1 MNHRQHPWIGQ
12 KSLADRLIERTDLDV
27 YIIPDRQP
35 LYKKPLGKLRK
46 SRVRFSWR
54 DAVVTLLCLAI
65 STAVGFAF
73 DWAGF
78 SESNIITIY
87 ILGVLV
93 TAVSTSGI
101 CMEQPTPA
109 ERAGVQLLFYRA
121 ALHPPG

>member
-1 MNHRQHPWIGQ
+1 M
-12 KSLADRLIERTDLDV
+12 IERTDLDV

-93 TAVSTSGI
+93 TAVSTSGLSVWSG
-101 CMEQPTPA
+101 QLPA
-109 ERAGVQLLFYRA
+109 ERAGVQLLFLPSRA
-121 ALHPPG
+121 SPSRLTGPAIPSRS